1 MLANVGSLSERQIG
15 RGRTAAAAIH
25 ALMRDDILSLRRAPG
40 SQISEKD
47 IAAAHGV
54 SRTPVR
60 EALLRLADEGLV
72 DIVSK
77 SGTYVSRIPI
87 GALGEAIAIRKV
99 LEQFAVRAAVTHASR
114 SQLMELRAIVART
127 QEAAEA
133 GDQDL
138 FHRADESFHETIA
151 VAGRH
156 PGVWALVRQ
165 VKLQVDRFRRLTLPL
180 QGRMLLA
187 VTEQSAIIDA
197 IEARDGEAAAERLG
211 GHIDRLTLNLGD
223 LKLFNPDFFIDDRG
237 HPQGVRA

>member
-1 MLANVGSLSERQIG
+1 MLANVGSLTERRSG
-15 RGRTAAAAIH
+15 RSGTAAATIH
-25 ALMRDDILSLRRAPG
+25 ALMREEILSLRRAPG
-40 SQISEKD
+40 SQISEKG

-87 GALGEAIAIRKV
+87 SALGEAIAIRKV
-99 LEQFAVRAAVTHASR
+99 LEQFAVRAAVVHATR
-114 SQLMELRAIVART
+114 SQVMEMRAIVARM

-133 GDQDL
+133 DDQDQ
-138 FHRADESFHETIA
+138 FHRADEGFHEAIA
-151 VAGRH
+151 ITGRH

-187 VTEQSAIIDA
+187 VAEHAAILDA
-197 IEARDGEAAAERLG
+197 IEARDAETAAERLG
-211 GHIDRLTLNLGD
+211 AHIDRLTLNLGD
-223 LKLFNPDFFIDDRG
+223 LNLFNPDFFIDDRA
-237 HPQGVRA
+237 HPKGVRT